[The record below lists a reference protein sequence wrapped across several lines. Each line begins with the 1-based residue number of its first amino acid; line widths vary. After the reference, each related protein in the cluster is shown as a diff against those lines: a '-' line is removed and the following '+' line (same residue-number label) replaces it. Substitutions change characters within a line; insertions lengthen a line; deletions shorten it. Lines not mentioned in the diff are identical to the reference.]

1 MRSRMIILFLLLSWG
16 RVFAQEKNIQVP
28 YTLADRERMVRLE
41 VKLDE
46 LSKSVDY
53 RFSAVN
59 NRFDVIDDRFDIIDN
74 RFEAIDK
81 RFDAIDKR
89 FDKIENALYGLIYSI
104 FGLIGVFVA
113 VLVWDRR
120 KTLYPVQQDVLN
132 VKDIQKED
140 HKKVRKIEETLNKL
154 AEKDSTIREAM
165 KHAGLL

>member
-1 MRSRMIILFLLLSWG
+1 MLLSWG

-59 NRFDVIDDRFDIIDN
+59 NRFDIIDR
-74 RFEAIDK
+74 RFE
-81 RFDAIDKR
+81 AIDKR